1 MKKRLIVC
9 CDGTWQKI
17 DSPYPT
23 NVAKL
28 VQAIPVSPENL
39 LFYGEGVG
47 TGDEADK
54 IFGGALGWGIDKNIQ
69 EAYRFLCCN
78 YADGDQ
84 IYLFGFSRGAY
95 TVRSLVGLIRAAGIL
110 PRAGIRQIADAYKA
124 YQNAKGKFSDKSE
137 SERQNTPLRDI
148 EDLKQFRDNLQ
159 DRYQDYHKDDVE
171 ITFLGC
177 WDTVGALGI
186 PDQIPWLPL
195 DLILNRRY
203 QFHNT
208 KLSSKVMCAR
218 HALSIDEN
226 RKEFDFTNMAPAD
239 NFPDRVKQVWFPG
252 GHGCVGGGT
261 KANSPLSNAAL
272 LWMME
277 EVEATGL
284 GLSLDRR
291 KIEDGVGT
299 DPTIFCSTELGFP
312 FTPNDRAIPATSN
325 LHPSVQQRWQA
336 CAWYRPKSLAR
347 FASGL
352 GDSPP
357 VWGGALTV
365 GQSVRFAVEAKEPE
379 NRTSIQIEQGATY
392 VINVSPLQVWQ
403 DAQIS
408 SSVAGWKIVK
418 SATDGKW
425 RIEGL
430 EPRKISLVRRKF
442 LQLSKGVS
450 RMPAAEWMELIVE
463 IKGEDLTE
471 KYRISSDFRVEFTAT
486 TSGELV
492 AYANDAPL
500 FYQNNQGWI
509 FATIE
514 RIS

>member
-1 MKKRLIVC
+1 M
-9 CDGTWQKI
+9 
-17 DSPYPT
+17 
-23 NVAKL
+23 
-28 VQAIPVSPENL
+28 
-39 LFYGEGVG
+39 
-47 TGDEADK
+47 
-54 IFGGALGWGIDKNIQ
+54 
-69 EAYRFLCCN
+69 
-78 YADGDQ
+78 
-84 IYLFGFSRGAY
+84 
-95 TVRSLVGLIRAAGIL
+95 VGLIRAAGIL
-110 PRAGIRQIADAYKA
+110 PRAGIRKIPDAYKA
-124 YQNAKGKFSDKSE
+124 YQDAKGKFSDKSDE
-137 SERQNTPLRDI
+137 GIALRDR

-195 DLILNRRY
+195 DLILNRKY

-272 LWMME
+272 LWMMA
-277 EVEATGL
+277 EVEAMGL
-284 GLSLDRR
+284 GLSFDRR

-312 FTPNDRAIPATSN
+312 FTPNNRAIPATST
-325 LHPSVQQRWQA
+325 LHPSVGQRWQD
-336 CAWYRPKSLAR
+336 CSWYRPKSLAP
-347 FASGL
+347 FASSL
-352 GDSPP
+352 GDSPSVP
-357 VWGGALTV
+357 GGSLTV
-365 GQSVRFAVEAKEPE
+365 GQSIRFAVEAKEPE
-379 NRTSIQIEQGATY
+379 NRTSIQIEKGATY
-392 VINVSPLQVWQ
+392 TINVSPLQVWQ

-408 SSVAGWKIVK
+408 SSAAGWKIVK
-418 SATDGKW
+418 SEDDGEW
-425 RIEGL
+425 SIEGL
-430 EPRKISLVRRKF
+430 EQQKISLVQRKF

-463 IKGEDLTE
+463 IKDEDVAE
-471 KYRISSDFRVEFTAT
+471 RYRIGSHLRVEFTAT

-492 AYANDAPL
+492 AYANDAPG

-514 RIS
+514 RTN

>member
-110 PRAGIRQIADAYKA
+110 PRAGIRKIPDAYKA
-124 YQNAKGKFSDKSE
+124 YQDAKGKFSDKSDE
-137 SERQNTPLRDI
+137 GIALRDR

-195 DLILNRRY
+195 DLILNRKY

-272 LWMME
+272 LWMMA
-277 EVEATGL
+277 EVEAMGL
-284 GLSLDRR
+284 GLSFDRR

-312 FTPNDRAIPATSN
+312 FTPNNRAIPATST
-325 LHPSVQQRWQA
+325 LHPSVGQRWQD
-336 CAWYRPKSLAR
+336 CSWYRPKSLAP
-347 FASGL
+347 FASSL
-352 GDSPP
+352 GDSPSVP
-357 VWGGALTV
+357 GGSLTV
-365 GQSVRFAVEAKEPE
+365 GQSIRFAVEAKEPE
-379 NRTSIQIEQGATY
+379 NRTSIQIEKGATY
-392 VINVSPLQVWQ
+392 TINVSPLQVWQ

-408 SSVAGWKIVK
+408 SSAAGWKIVK
-418 SATDGKW
+418 SEDDGEW
-425 RIEGL
+425 SIEGL
-430 EPRKISLVRRKF
+430 ETQKIPLVQRKF

-463 IKGEDLTE
+463 IKGEDVAE
-471 KYRISSDFRVEFTAT
+471 RYRIGSHLRVEFTAT

-492 AYANDAPL
+492 AYANDAPG

-509 FATIE
+509 FAMIE